1 MNELSQHLEKLL
13 SKYECV
19 IIPGLG
25 GFITYFE
32 GAHWENNI
40 LIPPMRQIR
49 FNQKLTYHDGLLS
62 EEYMKY
68 YGISYSEALDKIGSH
83 VQEIQKTLQNN
94 NTCLFGKIGLLVKDS
109 NNNLILKSNSAVFL
123 PENTGLS
130 PITLHKIDR
139 SVSAQP
145 LYKNIEDDN
154 NIVIRIPKNYTQV
167 VKYAA
172 MIILVFLIN
181 AFIPTQIDNNSHTA
195 SIIYNTY
202 SKPKENVKISIPYKL
217 PDYKLYYSYK
227 ANDIFS
233 YTTRTCNDTKLN
245 TEMPSDNDTTFI
257 AKELSENNYINT
269 KNNPEKIAAHQKGKY
284 HLIVASLT
292 SESQA
297 EEYISTQTSY
307 NKDQL
312 SIIECNGKFRISA
325 RNFLSYKEAL
335 HHLDS
340 LKNASDKS
348 AWILCK

>member
-1 MNELSQHLEKLL
+1 MNELSRHIEKLL

-19 IIPGLG
+19 IVPGLG

-32 GAHWENNI
+32 GAHWENNT

-62 EEYMKY
+62 EEYMKH
-68 YGISYSEALDKIGSH
+68 YGISYSEALNKIGSH

-94 NTCLFGKIGLLVKDS
+94 NTCLFGKIGLLVKDT
-109 NNNLILKSNSAVFL
+109 NNNVILKSNSAVFL

-139 SVSAQP
+139 NACAQP
-145 LYKNIEDDN
+145 LSKNIENDN
-154 NIVIRIPKNYTQV
+154 NIVIRIPRNYTQAIR
-167 VKYAA
+167 YAA
-172 MIILVFLIN
+172 MITLIFLVS
-181 AFIPTQIDNNSHTA
+181 AFFPTQSEDNSHTA
-195 SIIYNTY
+195 SIIYRTHD
-202 SKPKENVKISIPYKL
+202 V
-217 PDYKLYYSYK
+217 
-227 ANDIFS
+227 FS
-233 YTTRTCNDTKLN
+233 YTTPTNN
-245 TEMPSDNDTTFI
+245 YDTTLT
-257 AKELSENNYINT
+257 AKAFTESNHTTT
-269 KNNPEKIAAHQKGKY
+269 KNEPEETTTIQKGKY

-292 SESQA
+292 SKSQA

-325 RNFLSYKEAL
+325 RDFLSYKEAL